1 MFKHYGAN
9 SLGNIMPNDSYNAT
23 NVHNIMNILKY
34 SFTKSCNLSDHEDY
48 LALQFLKN
56 LQEHEALLLKI

>member
-9 SLGNIMPNDSYNAT
+9 SLGNIVPDGSYDAT
-23 NVHNIMNILKY
+23 NAHNIMNILKY
-34 SFTKSCNLSDHEDY
+34 SFTKSYNLPDHEDY

-56 LQEHEALLLKI
+56 LQLFMIFS